1 MKVGGRNHSEGWIS
15 GLDDWEHDRAI
26 LQGQKHQRGLV
37 SVYREQRIVSCFEQ
51 SKTEIY
57 FKTARRSVSAE
68 KLI

>member
-1 MKVGGRNHSEGWIS
+1 M
-15 GLDDWEHDRAI
+15 DDWEHDRAI